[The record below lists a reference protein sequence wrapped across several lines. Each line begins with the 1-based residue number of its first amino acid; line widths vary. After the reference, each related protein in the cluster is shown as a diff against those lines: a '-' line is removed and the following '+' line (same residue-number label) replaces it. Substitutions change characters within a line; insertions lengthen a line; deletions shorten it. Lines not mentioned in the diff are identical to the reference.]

1 MERIMELV
9 ANIWPIVDQMTGVV
23 QRFLFRGYALDA
35 TDQEISTVLNI
46 LARSD
51 YRTAQIVKVPDNYQ
65 LSSEHGTISGAVEVA
80 MFNQYMHN
88 IIEDTLTATEKSFAN
103 MNNYGIGVD
112 GPLIPEALTFPAEPY
127 LVTTF
132 LMEQPN
138 GELIPHLKAR

>member
-1 MERIMELV
+1 MELV
-9 ANIWPIVDQMTGVV
+9 ANIWPILDQETGVI
-23 QRFLFRGYALDA
+23 QRFLFRAYALEA
-35 TDQEISTVLNI
+35 TDQEISTVLTI

-51 YRTAQIVKVPDNYQ
+51 YRTAQGVKIPDNYK

-88 IIEDTLTATEKSFAN
+88 IIENTLKATEKSFAN
-103 MNNYGIGVD
+103 MNNFGIGRE
-112 GPLIPEALTFPAEPY
+112 GPVTPKALKFPAEPY